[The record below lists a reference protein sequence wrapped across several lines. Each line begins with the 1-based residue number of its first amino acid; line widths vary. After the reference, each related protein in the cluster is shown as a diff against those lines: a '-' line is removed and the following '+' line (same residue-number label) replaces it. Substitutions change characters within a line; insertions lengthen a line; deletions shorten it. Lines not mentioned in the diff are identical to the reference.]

1 MSTYLRSPFVT
12 KNIYKYMST
21 VFPITGM
28 NRSNNN
34 EGSPS
39 LTPLRC
45 NCGLFCPSLY
55 TKVSLTIAYVVLL
68 ITASIGNILV
78 FLLLRRCKSTAQ
90 MTFNY
95 LIMNMAVG
103 DIIGVFSSAIL
114 AVSFTFVGHRWISG
128 LFGEVLCKM
137 VPFVLTLSIYLSI
150 WTLVVM
156 SVDRYFS
163 ISHSS
168 KKPMSRK
175 VVKRSIV
182 SVWFIAAMAASPYLY
197 KMQLRETSDKSECRS
212 LWSEDLERHLFMSR
226 GEEIVK
232 FVLTYVIPL
241 FVIGTMNIIIGRT
254 LSGLKPINDCKIQAK
269 RAKRNRKIYKLLV
282 SIVSLFAFCWVFA
295 HVNHLLSAF
304 DIVTYCN
311 LPAAVP
317 FFFFWISHLNAA
329 GNPII
334 YAVFNRS
341 LQKGFRKTGKKGGR
355 RSSSKRKV

>member
-21 VFPITGM
+21 VFPIAGM

-55 TKVSLTIAYVVLL
+55 TKVSLTFAYVVLL

-114 AVSFTFVGHRWISG
+114 AVSFTFVGHHWISG

-197 KMQLRETSDKSECRS
+197 KM
-212 LWSEDLERHLFMSR
+212 
-226 GEEIVK
+226 
-232 FVLTYVIPL
+232 
-241 FVIGTMNIIIGRT
+241 
-254 LSGLKPINDCKIQAK
+254 
-269 RAKRNRKIYKLLV
+269 
-282 SIVSLFAFCWVFA
+282 
-295 HVNHLLSAF
+295 
-304 DIVTYCN
+304 
-311 LPAAVP
+311 
-317 FFFFWISHLNAA
+317 
-329 GNPII
+329 
-334 YAVFNRS
+334 
-341 LQKGFRKTGKKGGR
+341 
-355 RSSSKRKV
+355 